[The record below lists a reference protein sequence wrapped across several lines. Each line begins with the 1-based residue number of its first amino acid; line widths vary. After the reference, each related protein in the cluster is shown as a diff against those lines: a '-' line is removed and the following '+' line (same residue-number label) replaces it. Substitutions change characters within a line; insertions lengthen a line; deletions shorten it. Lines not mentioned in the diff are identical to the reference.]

1 MEKKYIVGIDLGGT
15 KISGA
20 VSDKDGNILYMKT
33 IDTLASEGSDNV
45 VARIIWLINHVLSE
59 HNVCKEDVIGIG
71 IASPGPLNSEEGII
85 IETPNLPFKNFPLK
99 NTVEKAT
106 GIKTFIDNDA
116 NAAAL
121 GESLFGA
128 GKEVENLI
136 YITVSTGIGGGIII
150 NKKLYRGKTGNAGE
164 LGHMTVEPN
173 GPRCNCGNYGCLEVM
188 ASGTAI
194 ARVARERLKHS
205 ENLND
210 KDSLLF
216 SCEKISAKEVFE
228 CAFKGDKL
236 ALEVVDYTSN
246 YLGIG
251 IASLINIFDPDMI
264 VIGGGVSKVGDI
276 LFSRLR
282 KIAVERSF
290 KIMSSTVK
298 IVPASLGTDAGLVGA
313 LAIISSKIDIEL

>member
-15 KISGA
+15 KIAGA
-20 VSDKDGNILYMKT
+20 LSDKNGNILYMKT
-33 IDTLASEGSDNV
+33 IETLAAEGSDNV
-45 VARIIWLINHVLSE
+45 MARIIWLINHVLSE
-59 HNVCKEDVIGIG
+59 HNISKNDVIGIG

-99 NTVEKAT
+99 SAVENAT

-121 GESLFGA
+121 GEFLFGA
-128 GKEVENLI
+128 GKGVENLI

-164 LGHMTVEPN
+164 LGHMTVEPH

-194 ARVARERLKHS
+194 ARVAGERLQRFEKYYG
-205 ENLND
+205 E
-210 KDSLLF
+210 KSLLL
-216 SCEKISAKEVFE
+216 SYENISSKEVFE
-228 CAFKGDKL
+228 CASRGDKL

-251 IASLINIFDPDMI
+251 IASFINIFDPEMI
-264 VIGGGVSKVGDI
+264 VIGGGVSKVGDM
-276 LFSRLR
+276 LFDRIR
-282 KIAVERSF
+282 KIALERSF
-290 KIMSSTVK
+290 DVMSSTVK
-298 IVPASLGTDAGLVGA
+298 IVPASLGSDAGLVGA
-313 LAIISSKIDIEL
+313 LAIISERLL

>member
-15 KISGA
+15 KVSGA
-20 VSDKDGNILYMKT
+20 VSDKNGNILYMKT

-45 VARIIWLINHVLSE
+45 MARIIWLINHVLGE
-59 HNVCKEDVIGIG
+59 HNISKEDVIGIG

-99 NTVEKAT
+99 NTIENAT
-106 GIKTFIDNDA
+106 GIKTYIDNDA

-128 GKEVENLI
+128 GKGVENLI
-136 YITVSTGIGGGIII
+136 YITVSTGIGGGIVI

-164 LGHMTVEPN
+164 LGHMTVEPH

-194 ARVARERLKHS
+194 ARVAREKLKHS
-205 ENLND
+205 ENLKNEN
-210 KDSLLF
+210 SLLLSF
-216 SCEKISAKEVFE
+216 EKISSKEVFE
-228 CAFKGDKL
+228 CASRGDKL
-236 ALEVVDYTSN
+236 ALEVVDYTTN

-251 IASLINIFDPDMI
+251 IASLINIFDPEMV

-276 LFSRLR
+276 LFNRLR
-282 KIAVERSF
+282 KIALERSF
-290 KIMSSTVK
+290 NIMSSTVK

-313 LAIISSKIDIEL
+313 LAIINSKIVEL

>member
-20 VSDKDGNILYMKT
+20 VSDKSGKVLYAKT
-33 IDTLASEGSDNV
+33 IDTLASEGTDNV
-45 VARIIWLINHVLSE
+45 VNRITWLINHVLGE
-59 HNVCKEDVIGIG
+59 FNINKEDVFGIG
-71 IASPGPLNSEEGII
+71 IASPGPLNSDEGII

-99 NTVEKAT
+99 NAVEGAV

-121 GESLFGA
+121 GEFLFGA
-128 GKEVENLI
+128 GKGMENLI

-164 LGHMTVEPN
+164 IGHMTVEPH

-194 ARVARERLKHS
+194 ARIARERLNNI
-205 ENLND
+205 ENLKNEE
-210 KDSLLF
+210 SLL
-216 SCEKISAKEVFE
+216 SAFENITPREVFE
-228 CAFKGDKL
+228 CALKGDKL

-251 IASLINIFDPDMI
+251 LASLINIFDPEMI
-264 VIGGGVSKVGDI
+264 IIGGGVSKVGDI
-276 LFSRLR
+276 LFDRLR
-282 KIAVERSF
+282 KVALERSF
-290 KIMSSTVK
+290 EIMSSTVK
-298 IVPASLGTDAGLVGA
+298 IVPASLGTDAGLIGA
-313 LAIISSKIDIEL
+313 LAIISSKIGIEL

>member
-15 KISGA
+15 KIAGA
-20 VSDKDGNILYMKT
+20 VSDINGNILYMKT
-33 IDTLASEGSDNV
+33 IDTLAYEGLDNV
-45 VARIIWLINHVLSE
+45 IARIIWLINHVLSE
-59 HNVCKEDVIGIG
+59 HNISKEDVIGIG
-71 IASPGPLNSEEGII
+71 IASPGPLNSETGII
-85 IETPNLPFKNFPLK
+85 IDTPNLPFKNFPLK
-99 NTVEKAT
+99 TTIENAT

-121 GESLFGA
+121 GELLFGA
-128 GKEVENLI
+128 GKGVENLI

-164 LGHMTVEPN
+164 LGHMTVEPH

-194 ARVARERLKHS
+194 ARVAREKLKHFEKS
-205 ENLND
+205 
-210 KDSLLF
+210 KDGNSLLF
-216 SCEKISAKEVFE
+216 SYENISSREVFD
-228 CAFKGDKL
+228 CALRGDKL

-251 IASLINIFDPDMI
+251 IASFINIFDPDMI
-264 VIGGGVSKVGDI
+264 VIGGGVSRVGDI
-276 LFSRLR
+276 LFNKIR
-282 KIAVERSF
+282 KIVLERSF
-290 KIMSSTVK
+290 NVMSSTVK

-313 LAIISSKIDIEL
+313 LAIISEKLL

>member
-1 MEKKYIVGIDLGGT
+1 MEKYIVGIDLGGT

-20 VSDKDGNILYMKT
+20 VSDKNGNILYTKT

-45 VARIIWLINHVLSE
+45 MARIIWLINHVLSE
-59 HNVCKEDVIGIG
+59 HNVCKDDVIGIG

-85 IETPNLPFKNFPLK
+85 IETPNLPFRNFPLK
-99 NTVEKAT
+99 NTIENAI

-128 GKEVENLI
+128 GKGVENLI

-205 ENLND
+205 EKLND

-216 SCEKISAKEVFE
+216 SFENLSSKEVFE
-228 CAFKGDKL
+228 CATREDKL

-276 LFSRLR
+276 LFNRLR
-282 KIAVERSF
+282 KIALERSF
-290 KIMSSTVK
+290 KVMSSSVK
-298 IVPASLGTDAGLVGA
+298 IVPASLGTAAGLVGA
-313 LAIISSKIDIEL
+313 LAIISSKIGIEL